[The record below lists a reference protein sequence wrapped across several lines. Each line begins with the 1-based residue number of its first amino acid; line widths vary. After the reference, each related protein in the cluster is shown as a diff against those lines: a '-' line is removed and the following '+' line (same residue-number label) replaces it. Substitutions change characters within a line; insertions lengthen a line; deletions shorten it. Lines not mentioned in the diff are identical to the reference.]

1 VKHVLVIGAGPAGL
15 SAAVAARDAGALVTL
30 LDSGDGLGGQYW
42 RHLPPQRPSR
52 RESRLHHGWAALE
65 RLRASLADDAIE
77 VVTEAQVWAIET
89 TGAAGST
96 GAAGRFEPRRNR
108 DAGLLGVGPTDPTD
122 SAGADRAVDDRSQS
136 IEALDAGGGPA
147 ASALGAPGPADDFEV
162 DRERFERGARGDR
175 EHFGHG
181 ARGDRGGPG
190 NRLTVHVLVGPA
202 DSGGRQARALT
213 ADAIVLATGAH
224 DRTLPFPGW
233 HLPGVF
239 SAGAAQA
246 LAKGERIAVG
256 RRAVVAG
263 AGPFLLPVAQSL
275 TAAGAHVVG
284 VYEAARPAALA
295 KGWVPKP
302 WRLLAASHKGPELAG
317 YVTHHLAHRV
327 PYRLGHAVVE
337 ARGDGRVE
345 EVVIARLGADWAPI
359 AGTERIIAADAVCVS
374 HGFTPRLELPI
385 AAGCAIGPDRFVA
398 VDGDQRTSVAG
409 VYAAGEITGIGG
421 VDAALVEGR
430 IAGCRAAG
438 AEASAADLRR
448 RRGTTDFARRID
460 AAHGIRPGWVSWL
473 RDDTVVCRCEE
484 VPYGRLRET
493 TEATDQTSL
502 RSVKLTTR
510 AGLGICQAR
519 MCGRTVEDLT
529 GAGSARAEDSTD
541 RRPLAAP
548 VRLGDLAGL
557 ATTLGKDPNV

>member
-1 VKHVLVIGAGPAGL
+1 MGSGANRPGVE
-15 SAAVAARDAGALVTL
+15 SAA
-30 LDSGDGLGGQYW
+30 
-42 RHLPPQRPSR
+42 
-52 RESRLHHGWAALE
+52 
-65 RLRASLADDAIE
+65 RASGGEAAPDLLAP
-77 VVTEAQVWAIET
+77 
-89 TGAAGST
+89 GAVPST
-96 GAAGRFEPRRNR
+96 P
-108 DAGLLGVGPTDPTD
+108 
-122 SAGADRAVDDRSQS
+122 DDRSESQ
-136 IEALDAGGGPA
+136 
-147 ASALGAPGPADDFEV
+147 ADV
-162 DRERFERGARGDR
+162 VVR
-175 EHFGHG
+175 
-181 ARGDRGGPG
+181 
-190 NRLTVHVLVGPA
+190 VLIGPA
-202 DSGGRQARALT
+202 DSGGREARTFT

-284 VYEAARPAALA
+284 VFEAARPAALA
-295 KGWVPKP
+295 RGWLPEP
-302 WRLLAASHKGPELAG
+302 WRLLAAARKGTELAG
-317 YVTHHLAHRV
+317 YVTHHLVRRV
-327 PYRLGHAVVE
+327 PYRLGRAVVE

-345 EVVIARLGADWAPI
+345 EVVTARLGPDWAPVP
-359 AGTERIIAADAVCVS
+359 GTERTLAADAVCVS

-385 AAGCAIGPDRFVA
+385 AAGCAIGPDRFVT
-398 VDGDQRTSVAG
+398 VDGDQRTSVPG

-430 IAGCRAAG
+430 IAGRSAAG
-438 AEASAADLRR
+438 GEPDPADRR
-448 RRGTTDFARRID
+448 RRRATTDFARRID
-460 AAHGIRPGWVSWL
+460 AAHGIRPGWTSWL

-484 VPYGRLRET
+484 VPYGRLRDT
-493 TEATDQTSL
+493 AEATDQTSL

-529 GAGSARAEDSTD
+529 GAGAARAEDTTD

-548 VRLGDLAGL
+548 IRLGDLAGL
-557 ATTLGKDPNV
+557 DTTCGKDTHV